1 MLEKFIFD
9 IDNNTLR
16 RTIVI
21 RKSSPATLESANASH
36 AVVNYTIFEAAA
48 YQIERIEKKH
58 VSDSNNLQ
66 SAYKIKITKLNKL
79 FL

>member
-16 RTIVI
+16 RTIV
-21 RKSSPATLESANASH
+21 
-36 AVVNYTIFEAAA
+36 NYTIFEASA

-66 SAYKIKITKLNKL
+66 SAYQNKITKLNKL
-79 FL
+79 FP

>member
-9 IDNNTLR
+9 IDNNILR
-16 RTIVI
+16 RTI
-21 RKSSPATLESANASH
+21 
-36 AVVNYTIFEAAA
+36 VNYTIFEASA

-58 VSDSNNLQ
+58 VSDYNNLQ
-66 SAYKIKITKLNKL
+66 SAYEIKITKLNKL

>member
-16 RTIVI
+16 RTIV
-21 RKSSPATLESANASH
+21 
-36 AVVNYTIFEAAA
+36 NYTIFEASA

-58 VSDSNNLQ
+58 SSDYNNLQ
-66 SAYKIKITKLNKL
+66 SAYKNKITKLNKL

>member
-16 RTIVI
+16 RTIV
-21 RKSSPATLESANASH
+21 N
-36 AVVNYTIFEAAA
+36 TIFEASA

-79 FL
+79 LL

>member
-16 RTIVI
+16 RTIV
-21 RKSSPATLESANASH
+21 
-36 AVVNYTIFEAAA
+36 NYTIFEASA

-58 VSDSNNLQ
+58 VSDYNNLQ
-66 SAYKIKITKLNKL
+66 SAYEIKITKLNKL